1 MNHDLHPN
9 RLMRIYMWFYMQRAN
24 FGNAQHPSLRNE
36 NTQEVLWYQ
45 NLSTI
50 EFSRNV
56 YSQSINYTLSASI
69 YSQWAIFHVPLSRL
83 KSIGTANAILHCTKH
98 KMLSIARNLD
108 LLYFGFSM
116 IDNFFLPLW
125 KFFSWYHANEN
136 SLILYTEI
144 HSSNCINV
152 EKHKVFT
159 SYSKWNEISL
169 FRLRFLPN
177 HFCRWVCH
185 CRDDKNHG
193 TS

>member
-98 KMLSIARNLD
+98 KMLSIAPNLD

-125 KFFSWYHANEN
+125 KFFF
-136 SLILYTEI
+136 LISRKWKFSDTLYRNTFVKLHQRRETQSVHI
-144 HSSNCINV
+144 I
-152 EKHKVFT
+152 F
-159 SYSKWNEISL
+159 
-169 FRLRFLPN
+169 
-177 HFCRWVCH
+177 
-185 CRDDKNHG
+185 
-193 TS
+193 